1 MNTMTEQLEQLEQ
14 MESPE
19 QMEFPEFEDLFNT
32 PELWSKKLTRILS
45 RYEKRAERGFSYQD
59 LHNMLQE
66 CEAVGYTFDYGLDAT
81 PFNLRLK

>member
-1 MNTMTEQLEQLEQ
+1 MNTMTEQLEQLDQ